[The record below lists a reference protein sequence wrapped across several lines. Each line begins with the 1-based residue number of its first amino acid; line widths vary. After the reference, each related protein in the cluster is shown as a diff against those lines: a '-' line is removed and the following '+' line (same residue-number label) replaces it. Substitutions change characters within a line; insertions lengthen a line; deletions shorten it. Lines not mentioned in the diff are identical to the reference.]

1 MFLKPDQNL
10 SDFFE
15 AVQTCNQDV
24 SYVSEEGD
32 FLDLKSQFSQFIF
45 LVMCVEKEFPRNG
58 SIICKDSK
66 DMERLA
72 PFLE

>member
-1 MFLKPDQNL
+1 MFLKPGQNI

-15 AVQTCNQDV
+15 AVHTCSQDV

-32 FLDLKSQFSQFIF
+32 FLNLKSQLSQFIF

-58 SIICKDSK
+58 TIVCKDPK
-66 DMERLA
+66 DMERLEA
-72 PFLE
+72 FLE